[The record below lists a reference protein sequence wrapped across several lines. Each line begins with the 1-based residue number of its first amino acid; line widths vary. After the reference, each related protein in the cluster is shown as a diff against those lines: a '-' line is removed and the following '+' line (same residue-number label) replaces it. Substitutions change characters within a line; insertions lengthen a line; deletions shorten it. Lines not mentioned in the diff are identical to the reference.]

1 MSCSSSLFV
10 SRFLFQDYVY
20 KPLTFLIHPY
30 KIATC
35 KTTSNEMTDVILLH
49 FTATKQSTVNCRIT
63 FIALIC
69 YSFCLPQCIC
79 LSNSNCSVWSKDTA
93 SNIVGYTDTWHKNQ
107 YDKCS
112 HSLNLIQILE
122 INDLLFCLSHLMLYD
137 LVFTILNLFVYL
149 FFRLFKV
156 FDHFYFFSPVP
167 KIVYELLWN
176 AWTIK
181 FLL

>member
-1 MSCSSSLFV
+1 MLF
-10 SRFLFQDYVY
+10 FIICEQILFQDYVY

-35 KTTSNEMTDVILLH
+35 KTASNEMTDVISLH
-49 FTATKQSTVNCRIT
+49 FTVTKQSTVNCRIT

-69 YSFCLPQCIC
+69 YSVCHGAYVCPTLTAQCEAKT
-79 LSNSNCSVWSKDTA
+79 LLL

-112 HSLNLIQILE
+112 HSLSLIQILE

-137 LVFTILNLFVYL
+137 LVFTILNLFVFFIYFLDFLKYL
-149 FFRLFKV
+149 IIFIFSLQSQRLSTS
-156 FDHFYFFSPVP
+156 YCETLEP
-167 KIVYELLWN
+167 
-176 AWTIK
+176 
-181 FLL
+181 